1 MEHNVAL
8 RAIEPEDIDILY
20 QWENNM
26 ELWIVSDTQKPFSRH
41 QLQQYIKGI
50 NLDIYQS
57 KELRLMIET
66 EEKNPILVGMIDL
79 FDFDPYH
86 NRAGVGIMLNKEF
99 EGKGFASQALDLFI
113 NYCFKTLGIFQ
124 LYCSIT
130 ENNEKSITLFEKH
143 GFIKTGIRKKWRK
156 IGRTYHDEL
165 FYQLINE

>member
-1 MEHNVAL
+1 MEVSVAL

-20 QWENNM
+20 QWENDM
-26 ELWIVSDTQKPFSRH
+26 ELWVVSDTQKPFSRH
-41 QLQQYIKGI
+41 QLKQYIQGI

-66 EEKNPILVGMIDL
+66 EEDKPVVVGMVDL

-99 EGKGFASQALDLFI
+99 EGKGFASQALELFI
-113 NYCFKTLGIFQ
+113 DYCFNTLGIFQ
-124 LYCSIT
+124 LYSSIT
-130 ENNEKSITLFEKH
+130 SSNTKSIKLFEKL
-143 GFIKTGIRKKWRK
+143 GFEKTGVRKKWRK
-156 IGRTYHDEL
+156 IGRTYYDEL